1 MFYISLQKRRMK
13 TVQIIIAFL
22 LFCGSV
28 AGQENQD
35 AFLIDLDA
43 DATVERWEKED
54 IKVEIYLVEND
65 TRKYVMEQIVPKS
78 EYAKPGKTDTIIIS
92 TVDIAEWTANITY
105 QVYIPKAV
113 ELTIESEHVTIG
125 MKKQ

>member
-1 MFYISLQKRRMK
+1 MLYISLQKRRMK
-13 TVQIIIAFL
+13 TVLIIIIAFL

-43 DATVERWEKED
+43 DATVELWEKED

-65 TRKYVMEQIVPKS
+65 KRKYVMEQIVSKS
-78 EYAKPGKTDTIIIS
+78 EYAKPGKADAVIIS
-92 TVDIAEWTANITY
+92 TVDVAEWTANITY

-113 ELTIESEHVTIG
+113 ELTIESEHVTIAE
-125 MKKQ
+125 K

>member
-1 MFYISLQKRRMK
+1 MTF
-13 TVQIIIAFL
+13 ACL
-22 LFCGSV
+22 LFCNSMI
-28 AGQENQD
+28 GQENQD

-78 EYAKPGKTDTIIIS
+78 EYTKPGKADAIVIS
-92 TVDIAEWTANITY
+92 TIDVAEWTANITY
-105 QVYIPKAV
+105 QLYIPKAV
-113 ELTIESEHVTIG
+113 ELTIQSEYVTLA
-125 MKKQ
+125 MKK